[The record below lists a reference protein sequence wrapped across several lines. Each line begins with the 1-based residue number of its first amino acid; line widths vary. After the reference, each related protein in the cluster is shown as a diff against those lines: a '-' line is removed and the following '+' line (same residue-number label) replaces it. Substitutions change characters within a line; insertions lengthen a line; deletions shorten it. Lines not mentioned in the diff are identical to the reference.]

1 MRSRFLTLLGALS
14 RVNGDHVS
22 LGMELDY
29 CQVRQPSVDFLFL
42 IYCPSDVLEPET
54 PSIASKMIYNK
65 FQYVYMSPSI
75 NRGMLRV
82 PLHFNESRRSVF
94 LAAQSTVFTNSRAM
108 MLSSFLF
115 FLLVAKRSKAI
126 TVPVAPY
133 SFVGCWAEP
142 SNVRALASVSYAS
155 DNMTLEYC
163 AGLCEGIYKYW
174 GVEYGREVDYPT
186 SWSVKQCTDIE
197 SVIAATPCRLDHK
210 ELKKPIAT
218 CHV

>member
-1 MRSRFLTLLGALS
+1 
-14 RVNGDHVS
+14 
-22 LGMELDY
+22 
-29 CQVRQPSVDFLFL
+29 
-42 IYCPSDVLEPET
+42 
-54 PSIASKMIYNK
+54 MIYNK
-65 FQYVYMSPSI
+65 FEYVYMSPSI

-82 PLHFNESRRSVF
+82 PLHFNDPF

-108 MLSSFLF
+108 MLSSYLF

-163 AGLCEGIYKYW
+163 AGLCEGIYNYW
-174 GVEYGREVDYPT
+174 GVDYGREV
-186 SWSVKQCTDIE
+186 E
-197 SVIAATPCRLDHK
+197 
-210 ELKKPIAT
+210 
-218 CHV
+218 